1 MNKDPLLIVMLTH
14 DDKTVLNARELFETC
29 SGSSADYFG
38 FKEEPLPPNEM
49 KELYALMKK
58 CGKKTVLEVVA
69 YDEKKCLEGAELA
82 VWCGCDMLMGTMYY
96 DSVAELCRKN
106 GLKYLPFVGEVT
118 GRPSV
123 LGGTIEGMIA
133 EAAELAKKGV
143 DGFDLLGYR
152 FTEDASELIARFV
165 EGTDLPV
172 VIAGSINSYE
182 RLDEIKKV
190 DPWGFTIGSAFFE
203 NKFGGSFT
211 EQINNVCSYIA
222 EGAEEA
228 VVC

>member
-1 MNKDPLLIVMLTH
+1 MLTL
-14 DDKTVLNARELFETC
+14 DDQTVMNARDIFEGC
-29 SGSSADYFG
+29 RDCAAEYFG
-38 FKEEPLPPNEM
+38 FKEEPLPPEGM
-49 KELYALMKK
+49 KELFGIMKQ

-82 VWCGCDMLMGTMYY
+82 VWCGCDILMGTMYY

-133 EAAELAKKGV
+133 EARELEKKGV

-152 FTEDASELIARFV
+152 FTENASELIERFV
-165 EGTDLPV
+165 GGTGLPV

-182 RLDEIKKV
+182 RLDEIKNV
-190 DPWGFTIGSAFFE
+190 NPWGFTIGSAFFE
-203 NKFGGSFT
+203 HGFGDSFT
-211 EQINNVCSYIA
+211 EQINNVCAYIA
-222 EGAEEA
+222 DRAEEA

>member
-1 MNKDPLLIVMLTH
+1 MKNDPLLIVMLTL
-14 DDKTVLNARELFETC
+14 DDQTVMNARDIFEGC
-29 SGSSADYFG
+29 RDCAAEYFG
-38 FKEEPLPPNEM
+38 FKEEPLPPEGM
-49 KELYALMKK
+49 KELFGIMKQ

-82 VWCGCDMLMGTMYY
+82 VWCGCDILMGTMYY

-133 EAAELAKKGV
+133 EARELEKKGV

-152 FTEDASELIARFV
+152 FTENASELIERFV
-165 EGTDLPV
+165 GGTGLPV

-182 RLDEIKKV
+182 RLDEIKNV
-190 DPWGFTIGSAFFE
+190 NPWGFTIGSAFFE
-203 NKFGGSFT
+203 HGFGDSFT
-211 EQINNVCSYIA
+211 EQINNVCAYIA
-222 EGAEEA
+222 DRAEEA